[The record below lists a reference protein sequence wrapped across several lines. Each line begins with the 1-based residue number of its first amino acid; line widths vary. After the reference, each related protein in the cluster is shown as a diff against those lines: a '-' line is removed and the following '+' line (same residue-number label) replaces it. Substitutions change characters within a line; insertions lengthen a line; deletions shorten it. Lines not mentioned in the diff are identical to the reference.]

1 MPPSLNQREE
11 DEDDVAVDNDVEY
24 VEKTY
29 GPNKQST
36 TAANNPKTLHRRF
49 SVTDLVDPTK
59 PWQLNDSGSMLGFFD
74 FVPRHLR
81 EGPWSLTATLF
92 LFAIM
97 YSLAMIL
104 LALNMLH
111 EPVREL
117 NNNHP
122 HSSVASHSILDDFV
136 LANDAYLPYT
146 PSWYYNT
153 TIFFWMS
160 FVSYLVWTESALSS
174 IAWVSFTLWSWTMI
188 TLRHGICAL
197 APFVPQVRVFAEIL
211 RLPVLL
217 SASVTFGVW
226 NFVLMPAIT
235 FVFIKENERR
245 WNFIKFATGFR
256 LTQLHVFNIVF
267 AVCNGAWAEPR
278 RPLHLGDLDAVFV
291 YMSIYMMFY
300 YFVLDRLGIHLYP
313 IFSPRAPWVVFSWIL
328 VVGLCVYGY
337 LWWSSYLEPPMFQR
351 SDTVDP

>member
-1 MPPSLNQREE
+1 MPPSLNDPVEVVEAIAVGGDDSAVEQ
-11 DEDDVAVDNDVEY
+11 DEKLHPQDHE
-24 VEKTY
+24 TS
-29 GPNKQST
+29 PS
-36 TAANNPKTLHRRF
+36 NPKTLRRRF
-49 SVTDLVDPTK
+49 SVADLVDPTK
-59 PWQLNDSGSMLGFFD
+59 PWQLTDSGSMAGFFD

-81 EGPWSLTATLF
+81 EGSWSLTAILF

-97 YSLAMIL
+97 YSLTMIL

-111 EPVREL
+111 TPVRDYA
-117 NNNHP
+117 N
-122 HSSVASHSILDDFV
+122 SSGSHSILDDFV

-146 PSWYYNT
+146 TSWYYNT
-153 TIFFWMS
+153 VAFFWMI
-160 FVSYLVWTESALSS
+160 FVSYMVYTESTLSVV
-174 IAWVSFTLWSWTMI
+174 AWTSFTLWSWTMI

-197 APFVPQVRVFAEIL
+197 APFVPQVRVFAEII

-235 FVFIKENERR
+235 FVFIKEPERR

-267 AVCNGAWAEPR
+267 AVLNGAWAEPR

-291 YMSIYMMFY
+291 YMSIYMTFY

-313 IFSPRAPWVVFSWIL
+313 IFSPRVPWVVFSWTM
-328 VVGLCVYGY
+328 VVALCVYGFQ
-337 LWWSSYLEPPMFQR
+337 WWRRYLEPPMYHGIE
-351 SDTVDP
+351 TN